1 MHSNTIENAAVDAEF
16 LLSDDIAS
24 LKRNIKTGSFDYID
38 IASFTAWQEALKQWP
53 LLAEWD
59 AWSQR

>member
-1 MHSNTIENAAVDAEF
+1 MHSNTIENAAVAAEF

-38 IASFTAWQEALKQWP
+38 IASLTAWQEALKEWP

-59 AWSQR
+59 AWSQQ

>member
-1 MHSNTIENAAVDAEF
+1 MHNNNVKNVAEDAGF

-24 LKRNIKTGSFDYID
+24 LKRNITTGSFDYID
-38 IASFTAWQEALKQWP
+38 IVSLTAWQEALKEWP

-59 AWSQR
+59 AWSQQ

>member
-1 MHSNTIENAAVDAEF
+1 MNNNSVKTLTVDAEF

-38 IASFTAWQEALKQWP
+38 IASLTAWQEALKQWP

-59 AWSQR
+59 AWSQQ

>member
-1 MHSNTIENAAVDAEF
+1 MHSNTIENAAVAAEF

-38 IASFTAWQEALKQWP
+38 IASLTAWQEALKQWP

-59 AWSQR
+59 AWSQQ